1 MDFITGDLAPNTPH
15 LFADLAELLLITG
28 YIGRSTLHKNHL
40 ADLLADDAIDFD
52 DLDIED
58 DAKADAEQ
66 KGQSSSEKNQRQEKQ
81 LEDVFKHLSYRAHA
95 LNPYYPFVVANNT
108 LSLSEPTALSPRQ
121 RVYRLL
127 LACSRLRSFE
137 GAKGIRQ
144 HWAKAF
150 TQLSQYALAGLAPK
164 QADVR
169 IFDANSEDRSGYYG
183 TDLRK
188 ALNKLGQDLAV
199 LTINGEECQ
208 NAGSSGDAGLDLVAV
223 VNFDDGAATSYAL
236 LGQCGAQET
245 GWPQKTL
252 AAHSFRLRNYFQML
266 FDYPSVMFT
275 PVCYRT
281 ATGEWTDNQAA
292 TGILLLDRGRILS
305 LLDAQD
311 CWQAIIEEPW
321 FLAFENGFLGVSNSN
336 L

>member
-15 LFADLAELLLITG
+15 LFADLAELLLMTG
-28 YIGRSTLHKNHL
+28 YIGRNSLHTNDL
-40 ADLLADDAIDFD
+40 ASLLADGAVDFE
-52 DLDIED
+52 DLDIEQ
-58 DAKADAEQ
+58 DAEVEAAQ
-66 KGQSSSEKNQRQEKQ
+66 KGQSSSEKSQRQENQ
-81 LEDVFKHLSYRAHA
+81 LEEVFKHLSYRAQA
-95 LNPYYPFVVANNT
+95 LKAYYPFVVANNT
-108 LSLSEPTALSPRQ
+108 LSLVEPAALSLRY

-137 GAKGIRQ
+137 GATGIRQ

-164 QADVR
+164 QAEVR
-169 IFDANSEDRSGYYG
+169 IFDANSTDRRDYYG

-208 NAGSSGDAGLDLVAV
+208 KAGSSGDAGLDLVAV

-236 LGQCGAQET
+236 LAQCGAQET

-252 AAHSFRLRNYFQML
+252 AAHALRFRSYFQMP

-292 TGILLLDRGRILS
+292 TGVLLLDRGRILS

-311 CWQAIIEEPW
+311 CWQAIVEEPW
-321 FLAFENGFLGVSNSN
+321 FLAFENGFLGVNAQD
-336 L
+336 